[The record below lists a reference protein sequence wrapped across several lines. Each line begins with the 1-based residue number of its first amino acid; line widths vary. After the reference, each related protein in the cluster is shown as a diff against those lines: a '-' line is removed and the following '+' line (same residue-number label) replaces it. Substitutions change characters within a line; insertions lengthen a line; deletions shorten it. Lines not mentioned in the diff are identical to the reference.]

1 MASLKEIK
9 GRISSVRSTLKITSA
24 MKMVSSTKLHKAQQ
38 AAERCA
44 IYERQLADIL
54 RIAKPSALSAFCREG
69 DENLPVGIIAFSSN
83 SSLCGSFNTNVFR
96 TAAKMVDFSGGNQ
109 GVVLYAVGK
118 KISESFAA
126 AGLESEGDWSDM
138 AQHPSYSKAGK
149 LADSLMEDYA
159 QAGNSK
165 IIMVWNHFVSTS
177 TQKPK
182 VETLLPF
189 DTSLLAELTGDRGLQ
204 DDEDYIVEPGREKLF
219 DELLPQVIRLKLY
232 SVLLDSNAAEHAART
247 VAMQIATDNGNEIL
261 SELTLEY
268 NKGRQAKITAEILDL
283 AGGAQQ

>member
-24 MKMVSSTKLHKAQQ
+24 MKMVASTKLHKAQQ
-38 AAERCA
+38 ASERCA
-44 IYERQLADIL
+44 IYEQELASIL
-54 RIAKPSALSAFCREG
+54 RIAKPSSLSALCREG
-69 DENLPVGIIAFSSN
+69 AESLPVAIIAFSSN
-83 SSLCGSFNTNVFR
+83 SSLCGAFNANVFKK
-96 TAAKMVDFSGGNQ
+96 ALKMVDLCGGKD

-118 KISESFAA
+118 KMAESFAA
-126 AGLESEGDWSDM
+126 AGIASEGDWSEM
-138 AQHPSYSKAGK
+138 AHHPGSAKACELAEKVIKGYVDGRFSKV
-149 LADSLMEDYA
+149 
-159 QAGNSK
+159 
-165 IIMVWNHFVSTS
+165 IMVWNHFVSTS
-177 TQKPK
+177 SQKPQ

-189 DTSLLAELTGDRGLQ
+189 DTSLLADLSSGNGAETY
-204 DDEDYIVEPGREKLF
+204 EDYIVEPGRERLF
-219 DELLPQVIRLKLY
+219 EQLLPQVLRLKLY

-247 VAMQIATDNGNEIL
+247 VAMQIATDNGNEML

>member
-44 IYERQLADIL
+44 IYEQQLADIL
-54 RIAKPSALSAFCREG
+54 RIAKPSDVSAFCREG
-69 DENLPVGIIAFSSN
+69 DEKLPVGIIAFSSN
-83 SSLCGSFNTNVFR
+83 SSLCGSFNANVFKA
-96 TAAKMVDFSGGNQ
+96 AAKMVDYSGGNQ

-118 KISESFAA
+118 KMSESFAG
-126 AGLESEGDWSDM
+126 AGLASEGDWSDM
-138 AQHPSYSKAGK
+138 AQHPSYSKAGE
-149 LADSLMEDYA
+149 LADRLMEDYA
-159 QAGNSK
+159 QGRFSK
-165 IIMVWNHFVSTS
+165 IILVWNHFVSTS

>member
-44 IYERQLADIL
+44 IYEQQLADIL
-54 RIAKPSALSAFCREG
+54 RIAKPSAVSAFCREG
-69 DENLPVGIIAFSSN
+69 DEKLPVGIIAFSSN
-83 SSLCGSFNTNVFR
+83 SSLCGSFNANVFKA
-96 TAAKMVDFSGGNQ
+96 AAKMVDYSGGNQ

-118 KISESFAA
+118 KMSESFAG
-126 AGLESEGDWSDM
+126 AGLASEDDWSDM
-138 AQHPSYSKAGK
+138 AQHPSYSKAGE

-159 QAGNSK
+159 QGRFSK

>member
-44 IYERQLADIL
+44 IYEQQLADIL
-54 RIAKPSALSAFCREG
+54 RIAKPSDVSAFCREG
-69 DENLPVGIIAFSSN
+69 DEKLPVGIIAFSSN
-83 SSLCGSFNTNVFR
+83 SSLCGSFNANVFKA
-96 TAAKMVDFSGGNQ
+96 AAKMVDYSGGNQ

-118 KISESFAA
+118 KMSESFAG
-126 AGLESEGDWSDM
+126 AGLASEDDWSDM
-138 AQHPSYSKAGK
+138 AQHPSYSKAGE

-159 QAGNSK
+159 QGRFSK

>member
-24 MKMVSSTKLHKAQQ
+24 MKMVASTKLHKAQQ

-44 IYERQLADIL
+44 VYEQELADIL
-54 RIAKPSALSAFCREG
+54 RIAKPSSISALCRET
-69 DENLPVGIIAFSSN
+69 DDKLPVAIIAFSSN
-83 SSLCGSFNTNVFR
+83 SSLCGAFNANVYKM
-96 TAAKMVDFSGGNQ
+96 ASKMVELSGGKD

-118 KISESFAA
+118 KMAEAFAK
-126 AGLESEGDWSDM
+126 AGIAPEGDWSDM
-138 AQHPSYSKAGK
+138 AQHPGYSKAGELAGK
-149 LADSLMEDYA
+149 LMQDYA
-159 QAGNSK
+159 LGRFSK
-165 IIMVWNHFVSTS
+165 VIMVWNHFVSTS

-189 DTSLLAELTGDRGLQ
+189 DTSILRDLTSGRDAGM
-204 DDEDYIVEPGREKLF
+204 DDDYIVEPGREQLF
-219 DELLPQVIRLKLY
+219 DELLPQVLRLKLY

-261 SELTLEY
+261 SDLTLEY